1 MPCKMTHQG
10 KFSIIAID
18 GGAASGKS
26 STARAVAERLNLL
39 HVDTGS
45 HYRAITHFLLSE
57 GIAAEAGP
65 ALDSA
70 LRALKLSTEVDGRVA
85 VMLMAGRRCAPED
98 LRSKSVNAQVS
109 QFAGIPAV
117 REALF
122 SYQRS
127 QPIVAQS
134 HGCEGIVMEGRD
146 IGSVILPDAP
156 FRFFLFADSNTR
168 SARRAA
174 EGQSDSISQRDAL
187 DSGRKTAP
195 LLCPDGAVRIDTGSL
210 SLEAVVDLICQRV
223 EEECNETA

>member
-1 MPCKMTHQG
+1 MPWKMTYQG
-10 KFSIIAID
+10 KFFIIAID

-45 HYRAITHFLLSE
+45 HYRAITHFLLSA

-65 ALDSA
+65 ALDDA
-70 LRALKLSTEVDGRVA
+70 LHAMQLSTEVDGRAA
-85 VMLMAGRRCAPED
+85 VMLLEGRRCAQED
-98 LRSKSVNAQVS
+98 LRSQAVNAQVS
-109 QFAGIPAV
+109 QFAGLPAV
-117 REALF
+117 RQALF
-122 SYQRS
+122 NYQRS
-127 QPIVAQS
+127 QPEVARS
-134 HGCEGIVMEGRD
+134 HGFNGIVMEGRD

-156 FRFFLFADSNTR
+156 FRFFLFADSETR

-195 LLCPDGAVRIDTGSL
+195 LLCPDGAMRIDTGSL
-210 SLEAVVDLICQRV
+210 SLAAVVDLICQMV
-223 EEECNETA
+223 EEECNEPA